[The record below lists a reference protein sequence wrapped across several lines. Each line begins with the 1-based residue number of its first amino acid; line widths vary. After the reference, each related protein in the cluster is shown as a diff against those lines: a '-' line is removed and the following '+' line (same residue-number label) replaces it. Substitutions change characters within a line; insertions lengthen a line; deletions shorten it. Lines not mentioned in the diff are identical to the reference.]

1 MVLNGN
7 FVIKIRANLNSFEDV
22 RLFIQIF
29 ILVTVLPILI
39 KLLSL
44 PRLMKLLT
52 PNGVKV
58 FNNQDSDRT
67 IEKVVKY
74 TGYILSRNF
83 WIYKAICWKR
93 ALVLYHF
100 LRKAGLNVQIC
111 FGVRLPNIEA
121 KDELEGHAWLIYN
134 GGVFLERDIEMTK
147 TYKATYSYPETDG
160 EIIQDPVLKQS

>member
-7 FVIKIRANLNSFEDV
+7 FVRKIRANFNSFENV
-22 RLFIQIF
+22 ELFIQIF
-29 ILVTVLPILI
+29 ILLTVLPLLI

-52 PNGVKV
+52 PNDVKV
-58 FNNQDSDRT
+58 LNNQDSKS
-67 IEKVVKY
+67 IKEKVVKY

-100 LRKAGLNVQIC
+100 LRKAGVNVQIC

-134 GGVFLERDIEMTK
+134 GEIFLERDIEMTK

-160 EIIQDPVLKQS
+160 EIIQDPFLKQS

>member
-7 FVIKIRANLNSFEDV
+7 FVRKISANFNSFEDV
-22 RLFIQIF
+22 ELFIQIF
-29 ILVTVLPILI
+29 LLASVLPFLI

-52 PNGVKV
+52 PNDAKV
-58 FNNQDSDRT
+58 LKSSNPEGT
-67 IEKVVKY
+67 KEKTVKY
-74 TGYILSRNF
+74 TDYILSHNL

-100 LRKAGLNVQIC
+100 IRKAGVNVQIC
-111 FGVRLPNIEA
+111 FGVRLPNIGA

-134 GGVFLERDIEMTK
+134 GEIILERDIEMTK
-147 TYKATYSYPETDG
+147 TYKATYSYPVIDG

>member
-7 FVIKIRANLNSFEDV
+7 FVRKIRANFNSFENV
-22 RLFIQIF
+22 ELFIQIF
-29 ILVTVLPILI
+29 ILLTVLPLLI

-52 PNGVKV
+52 PNDVKV
-58 FNNQDSDRT
+58 LNNQDSKS
-67 IEKVVKY
+67 IKEKVVKY

-100 LRKAGLNVQIC
+100 LRKAGVNVQIC

-121 KDELEGHAWLIYN
+121 KDELEG
-134 GGVFLERDIEMTK
+134 
-147 TYKATYSYPETDG
+147 
-160 EIIQDPVLKQS
+160 